1 MNSALWVSK
10 TGLSAQDMAL
20 RTISNN
26 LANVGTVGFKKDRA
40 VFEDL
45 MYQINQQPGG
55 QSSQD
60 STLPT
65 GVQLGTGVRVAATQ
79 KQHTM
84 GSLQTTENAMDLA
97 IEGRGFFQISMP
109 DGSIAYTRT
118 GSFSVDQDGQMVTSQ
133 GYTLEPVVN
142 IPQDTVSL
150 TIGADGTISARLA
163 GQSTPTQVGNIQ
175 LTNFINAA
183 GLESIG
189 SNLYTETVASGA
201 PQQTTPGQNGAGEV
215 KQGMLEAS
223 NVSVVEEMVNMVAT
237 QRAYE
242 MNARVVTTADQML
255 QYLAQNV

>member
-1 MNSALWVSK
+1 MNAALWISK
-10 TGLSAQDMAL
+10 SGLSAQDTSL

-26 LANVGTVGFKKDRA
+26 LANVGTTGFKKDRV

-65 GVQLGTGVRVAATQ
+65 GVQLGTGVRVAGTQ
-79 KQHTM
+79 KQFTT
-84 GSLQTTENAMDLA
+84 GSLQPTDRGLDMA
-97 IEGRGFFQISMP
+97 IEGNGFFQISMP
-109 DGSIAYTRT
+109 DGSIGYSRA
-118 GSFSVDQDGQMVTSQ
+118 GSFSLDQDGQLVTSQ
-133 GYTLEPVVN
+133 GYALEPA
-142 IPQDTVSL
+142 ITLPQDSVSL
-150 TIGADGTISARLA
+150 TIGRDGTVSAVLA
-163 GQSTPTQVGNIQ
+163 GQSTTTQLGNIQ
-175 LTNFINAA
+175 LSNFVNPA
-183 GLESIG
+183 GLEAKG
-189 SNLYTETVASGA
+189 GNLFTETVASGA
-201 PQQTTPGQNGAGEV
+201 PQQTTPGLNGAGHV
-215 KQGMLEAS
+215 LQGVLESS

>member
-65 GVQLGTGVRVAATQ
+65 GVQLGTGVRIAATQ

-84 GSLQTTENAMDLA
+84 GSLQTTERSLDLA
-97 IEGRGFFQISMP
+97 IEGRGFFQIAMP
-109 DGSIAYTRT
+109 DGSIGYTRT
-118 GSFSVDQDGQMVTSQ
+118 GSFSVDQDGQLVTSQ

-150 TIGADGTISARLA
+150 TIGADGTISANLA
-163 GQSTPTQVGNIQ
+163 GQSAPTQVGNIQ

-189 SNLYTETVASGA
+189 SNLYKETVASGA

-215 KQGMLEAS
+215 LQGVLEAS